1 MPYQRDLHPSM
12 NRAARVDPTSL
23 FVDAVYDEMIMKV
36 ILSQVTLYLH
46 GGFH

>member
-12 NRAARVDPTSL
+12 IRAARADPTSL
-23 FVDAVYDEMIMKV
+23 FVDAVYEEMIMKV

-46 GGFH
+46 DGSH